1 MLIPVVVAP
10 VVMLS
15 SGMSLFLFKQALITL
30 KKSQNVYLVRLNAVC
45 EEFIFGPADEIKFD
59 MQIVCL
65 VSILIVLINIRMDAS
80 NMVVRYDTEAI
91 MHKKSK

>member
-1 MLIPVVVAP
+1 MLIPVLLAP

-15 SGMSLFLFKQALITL
+15 SGMSLFLFKQALLTL

-45 EEFIFGPADEIKFD
+45 EEFIFGPADDVKFD

-65 VSILIVLINIRMDAS
+65 VSILIVLINIRIDSSDAIIIP
-80 NMVVRYDTEAI
+80 R
-91 MHKKSK
+91 KSKRD